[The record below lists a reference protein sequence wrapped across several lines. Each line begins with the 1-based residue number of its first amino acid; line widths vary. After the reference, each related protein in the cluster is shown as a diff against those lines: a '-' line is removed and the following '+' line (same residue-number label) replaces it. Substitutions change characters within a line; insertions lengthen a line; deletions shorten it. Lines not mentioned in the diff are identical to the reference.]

1 MPDARRT
8 TQKERAYQY
17 LRERFEN
24 GELKP
29 GDRVSDLALTRE
41 IDVSR
46 TPIREALNQLASE
59 GLVEFI
65 PHRGAFV
72 RLPDLR
78 EIEEFYE
85 LRELLEGH
93 AASRLAAAPD
103 PVAVAELAALVEQM
117 ATMAE
122 ESRQEADHR
131 ALSAT
136 STRDQ
141 RRLDL
146 GFHGIL
152 LEACGNRR
160 LCRIVEDSR
169 IIARPFAAMAPRM
182 RPASVRSAHR
192 EHAAILA
199 AIRKGDS
206 QAARRAMVSHI
217 RSSLGTIRRALSE
230 QSRD

>member
-1 MPDARRT
+1 MPSERRT

-41 IDVSR
+41 IEVSR

-59 GLVEFI
+59 GLIEFI

-78 EIEEFYE
+78 EIGEFYE

-103 PVAVAELAALVEQM
+103 PVAVAELQSRVDEMAAMV
-117 ATMAE
+117 
-122 ESRQEADHR
+122 ADLGSERHS
-131 ALSAT
+131 LSAEA
-136 STRDQ
+136 TRHQ

-146 GFHGIL
+146 EFHCIL

-160 LCRIVEDSR
+160 LRRIVEDSR
-169 IIARPFAAMAPRM
+169 IIARPFEAMAPRM
-182 RPASVRSAHR
+182 YPASVRSAYR

-199 AIRKGDS
+199 AIRDGDS
-206 QAARRAMVSHI
+206 PAARRAMTAHI
-217 RSSLGTIRRALSE
+217 HSSLGTIRRALS
-230 QSRD
+230 QQTNP